1 MFADAYY
8 ILLFS
13 SHAVL
18 RWGMFT
24 VTFLDATHFV
34 RKPVVFHCTLSI
46 LEQSNFLCMHVH
58 ACIHPCIRACM
69 NAYIQCNDLLFSA
82 GLALGL
88 HACPLV
94 GTGHSNVGHAEEMY
108 ETWVTDACKLMKQ
121 NNDITYHMQHKL
133 AVVAVEVK
141 VTEPNRNTREKHVPW
156 IQECNLTTNIMH
168 VIPSDQGIKNS
179 PTDNSTTS
187 LPLQLRGP
195 FAPRPWQLAPLG
207 HLFVPW
213 GGDPQQILVVI
224 ECYHLSRRGFDE
236 LRLRIQKIWQQKTAF
251 EFFAFLWEFR
261 WGPWTSFQS
270 SCSTRLGRSGTENIG
285 ELFRI

>member
-1 MFADAYY
+1 MSCLPMLTISYCSHLMQSYDGACS
-8 ILLFS
+8 LLHSWTQHTLFGS
-13 SHAVL
+13 RWCFIVL
-18 RWGMFT
+18 FEHLRT
-24 VTFLDATHFV
+24 
-34 RKPVVFHCTLSI
+34 
-46 LEQSNFLCMHVH
+46 EQFFVH
-58 ACIHPCIRACM
+58 ACSCMHPCMRACM
-69 NAYIQCNDLLFSA
+69 NVYIQFNDLLCSA
-82 GLALGL
+82 SLALGL

-94 GTGHSNVGHAEEMY
+94 GTGP
-108 ETWVTDACKLMKQ
+108 CKLM
-121 NNDITYHMQHKL
+121 NNDFTHHLQYKL

-141 VTEPNRNTREKHVPW
+141 VKEPNRNAREKHVPW

-187 LPLQLRGP
+187 LPLQLREP
-195 FAPRPWQLAPLG
+195 FAPRRWQLAPLG

-213 GGDPQQILVVI
+213 GGDPQQILIVI
-224 ECYHLSRRGFDE
+224 ECYHLSRKGFDE
-236 LRLRIQKIWQQKTAF
+236 LGLGIQKIWQQKTAF